1 MIRTYETNRDREYI
15 TDTGHSGG
23 NGLAAAAI
31 ATAAPAAVISL
42 GNWVMQMLQKR
53 GGGCTSENL
62 NAICNAVIPAISALR
77 GGAFVGPD
85 TKLTEAEIKIAEQA
99 AKISMLEAEKY
110 TDNKVEAVE
119 KEIMAGQKDQFNYS
133 LGLERRIGELEGA
146 QKCAELRFAD
156 YKQAEAEKSVL
167 KDKIV
172 DGEIARVADSV
183 GCLAGQL
190 SQTNQALNA
199 TNARISEITKLVVP
213 KSAVC
218 ETRNGGNN
226 CCGNGNG
233 Q

>member
-53 GGGCTSENL
+53 GGSCTSDNV

-77 GGAFVGPD
+77 GGAIIGPD

-99 AKISMLEAEKY
+99 SKIAMLESEKY
-110 TDNKVEAVE
+110 TDNKVELVE

-133 LGLERRIGELEGA
+133 LGLERRIGVIEGE
-146 QKCAELRFAD
+146 QKCAEARFND
-156 YKQAEAEKSVL
+156 YKQSEAEKAVL
-167 KDKIV
+167 KEKIV
-172 DGEIARVADSV
+172 DGQIARVADSV

-213 KSAVC
+213 QSAVC